1 MTDLGL
7 IIYYRCDLLEI
18 HYRNACAAKL
28 HMLVAVTFHFLH
40 RVKVLANELL
50 EYASACAVEDSHTRL
65 TELDSIVDE
74 IGNGLHRLITT
85 HTTHINVGF
94 EIELA
99 CSHFACG
106 GIAHR

>member
-18 HYRNACAAKL
+18 HYRNACATKL

-50 EYASACAVEDSHTRL
+50 EYACACSKPFSSSNWQVSLPNR
-65 TELDSIVDE
+65 
-74 IGNGLHRLITT
+74 RLI
-85 HTTHINVGF
+85 
-94 EIELA
+94 
-99 CSHFACG
+99 S
-106 GIAHR
+106 R

>member
-1 MTDLGL
+1 MSLPFL
-7 IIYYRCDLLEI
+7 ILYRCDLLEI
-18 HYRNACAAKL
+18 HYRNACSAKL

-50 EYASACAVEDSHTRL
+50 EYAGASAVEDSHARL
-65 TELDSIVDE
+65 TELDSIINK
-74 IGNGLHRLITT
+74 IGDGLHRLIAT

-94 EIELA
+94 KIELA

-106 GIAHR
+106 GVAHR